1 MLRDRYEPVDL
12 FALVPQLGL
21 EFEPQL
27 AQLDQLLDDDQIFA
41 RVRDDLGRRYPLTR
55 VHGRRSTPVEVI
67 LRMLVVMRLYGWSF
81 EKTEYFVND
90 SLVLRQFCRVYLE
103 KVPDDTTLI
112 RWARLVGP
120 ETLQCSTTAPSSWP
134 GRKVTRGR
142 KLRVDTTAVE
152 TEIHYPTDSGLI
164 GDGVRV
170 VSRLLRRAKA
180 VLGEAATK
188 LEGAFR
194 SRVRTVRKL
203 APAAAPDRPP
213 QGRAGPRGAQGG
225 LHQADRDRRADRGPG
240 QAGAGGPE
248 ASGPEGGR
256 APGRAVRRVP
266 APADPGDRAGRRRVL
281 EGESVPAE
289 DKLLSLFEPHTQ
301 IIPRF
306 KAGKPV
312 EFGRKLRLDE
322 VEGGI
327 ISGYAILEQG
337 GGQDQPYLKD
347 SLATHRRHFGRA
359 PDLLAADR
367 GMSSAENEE
376 LAVQAGVKQVALPQV
391 GKASAERKELEK
403 GRRFRRGLS
412 VPGGDR
418 GPDPLAAARLRPEEM
433 PISRAS
439 GMGRWVGWGIVT
451 HNLSRS
457 RKRGRP
463 GEMGKGRSGS
473 DRPCRTR
480 VASRKHQCDHRPH
493 FAPQTSSTV
502 TVYSMRPRV
511 IHGRFRIPGRIRR
524 GVAARRTRLPSPS
537 AGSRRLWGLRVP
549 WSAGSGP

>member
-67 LRMLVVMRLYGWSF
+67 LRMLVVMRLYSWSF

-103 KVPDDTTLI
+103 RVPDDTTLI
-112 RWARLVGP
+112 RWAKLVGP
-120 ETLQCSTTAPSSWP
+120 ETLQKLNDRAVELARS
-134 GRKVTRGR
+134 RQVTRGR

-170 VSRLLRRAKA
+170 ISRLLRRAKT
-180 VLGEAATK
+180 VLGEAASK
-188 LEGAFR
+188 LTGAFR
-194 SRVRTVRKL
+194 SRVRTVRTLSQQLHRIARRKGQ
-203 APAAAPDRPP
+203 
-213 QGRAGPRGAQGG
+213 QGREALKAAYTRLIETAQRTGAQGKRVLEALKQSG
-225 LHQADRDRRADRGPG
+225 EKGAEHLAWRFGEFLPRLTQGIDQA
-240 QAGAGGPE
+240 
-248 ASGPEGGR
+248 
-256 APGRAVRRVP
+256 
-266 APADPGDRAGRRRVL
+266 RRRVL
-281 EGESVPAE
+281 QGESVPAPE
-289 DKLLSLFEPHTQ
+289 KLLSLFEPHTQ

-312 EFGRKLRLDE
+312 EFGRKIRLDE

-327 ISGYAILEQG
+327 ITGYRILEQG

-347 SLATHRRHFGRA
+347 SLEAHRRHFGRA

-376 LAVQAGVKQVALPQV
+376 LAKQAGVKQVALPRV
-391 GKASAERKELEK
+391 GKASAERKELER
-403 GRRFRRGLS
+403 GRRFRRGYRFRAGIEGRIHS
-412 VPGGDR
+412 
-418 GPDPLAAARLRPEEM
+418 LRRDFGLKRCRYHG
-433 PISRAS
+433 SS

-451 HNLSRS
+451 HNLV
-457 RKRGRP
+457 KIAEAG
-463 GEMGKGRSGS
+463 
-473 DRPCRTR
+473 
-480 VASRKHQCDHRPH
+480 
-493 FAPQTSSTV
+493 
-502 TVYSMRPRV
+502 
-511 IHGRFRIPGRIRR
+511 
-524 GVAARRTRLPSPS
+524 AAR
-537 AGSRRLWGLRVP
+537 
-549 WSAGSGP
+549 

>member
-1 MLRDRYEPVDL
+1 MLRDRYQPVDL

-27 AQLDQLLDDDQIFA
+27 AQLDQLLDDDQIFR

-55 VHGRRSTPVEVI
+55 VHGRNSTPVEVI
-67 LRMLVVMRLYGWSF
+67 LRMLVVMRLYSWSF
-81 EKTEYFVND
+81 ARTEYFVND

-120 ETLQCSTTAPSSWP
+120 ETLQRLNDRVVELARD
-134 GRKVTRGR
+134 RKVTRGR

-170 VSRLLRRAKA
+170 ISRLLKRARA
-180 VLGEAATK
+180 VLGEAATR
-188 LEGAFR
+188 LGGAFR
-194 SRVRTVRKL
+194 SRVRTIRKL
-203 APAAAPDRPP
+203 SQQLHRIARRKGEPGREALKAAYTRLIETAERTGA
-213 QGRAGPRGAQGG
+213 QAGRVLEALKRSGERGAERLASRVGESLPRLRQGIE
-225 LHQADRDRRADRGPG
+225 QA
-240 QAGAGGPE
+240 
-248 ASGPEGGR
+248 
-256 APGRAVRRVP
+256 
-266 APADPGDRAGRRRVL
+266 RRRVL
-281 EGESVPAE
+281 QGESVPAK

-312 EFGRKLRLDE
+312 EFGRKIRLDE

-327 ISGYAILEQG
+327 ITGYAILEQG

-376 LAVQAGVKQVALPQV
+376 LARQAGVKDVALPRV
-391 GKASAERKELEK
+391 GKVSAERVELEK
-403 GRRFRRGLS
+403 GRRFRRGYRFRAGIEGRIHSLRR
-412 VPGGDR
+412 DR
-418 GPDPLAAARLRPEEM
+418 GLQRCRYHGEV
-433 PISRAS
+433 

-451 HNLSRS
+451 HNLI
-457 RKRGRP
+457 K
-463 GEMGKGRSGS
+463 
-473 DRPCRTR
+473 
-480 VASRKHQCDHRPH
+480 VAE
-493 FAPQTSSTV
+493 
-502 TVYSMRPRV
+502 
-511 IHGRFRIPGRIRR
+511 
-524 GVAARRTRLPSPS
+524 
-537 AGSRRLWGLRVP
+537 AGSAR
-549 WSAGSGP
+549 